1 MACVR
6 ARFKVPWASCF
17 RRRHHSFV
25 RFPEV
30 ACDNLPFGIL
40 KRVLRAARTG
50 KSYFRNCFLPCMV
63 FNATAHRC
71 AVDSLLQTGWGPACS
86 PAGRALS
93 RSTPQILPAV
103 WISKDRPSIVPEPSS
118 PLPGWIAPSL
128 RRSAATPPARSDLVV
143 SHHLAGLLLVGPARA
158 VAAAH
163 DPGVHHRFTNSASA
177 FDPRDA
183 CLPFEAFPPPI
194 AVSPDVGIHVVTSV
208 LLRICAGRITP
219 PARPSPCSAA
229 AALVRFFRC
238 R

>member
-17 RRRHHSFV
+17 RRRHQPFV

-71 AVDSLLQTGWGPACS
+71 AVESLLQTGWGPACL
-86 PAGRALS
+86 PTGRALS

-103 WISKDRPSIVPEPSS
+103 WISKDRPSIAPESPS
-118 PLPGWIAPSL
+118 PLPVSALLQRPLPVGCYTFWMFRPRGFTPPRRISP
-128 RRSAATPPARSDLVV
+128 RRSCPHCCSGSRSWG
-143 SHHLAGLLLVGPARA
+143 SSSFH
-158 VAAAH
+158 
-163 DPGVHHRFTNSASA
+163 
-177 FDPRDA
+177 
-183 CLPFEAFPPPI
+183 E
-194 AVSPDVGIHVVTSV
+194 
-208 LLRICAGRITP
+208 
-219 PARPSPCSAA
+219 
-229 AALVRFFRC
+229 
-238 R
+238 